1 MCTLYLF
8 KGFKYKCSGADMNIY
23 NEFVILQKSV
33 LFLCYHLLN
42 KEEIKQLKRPE
53 KTLNF
58 KAVQVIFLLQS
69 LFGGPKNLWKYDR

>member
-8 KGFKYKCSGADMNIY
+8 KGFKYKCSSADMNIY

-33 LFLCYHLLN
+33 LLLCYHLLN